1 MLKLV
6 QAKYIQ
12 GMAVVLMALSLIKT
26 KWQNTVTINIKVMK
40 ESNCQ
45 PRILNCSKFLLRE
58 TES

>member
-45 PRILNCSKFLLRE
+45 PRILN
-58 TES
+58 